1 MGMVFLPMHILWP
14 IANTELSSVV
24 CAPYMRNGCQRLDKE
39 GSISHELLGVSRR
52 SRYQKVGHDLYNKN
66 SQ

>member
-1 MGMVFLPMHILWP
+1 MGVVLPPTHILWP

-24 CAPYMRNGCQRLDKE
+24 CAPYTRNGCQRLDKE
-39 GSISHELLGVSRR
+39 GSISQELLGVSQR
-52 SRYQKVGHDLYNKN
+52 SRYHKVGHDLYNKN